1 MNHTSSPQNNPTHE
15 LAQLLGDFIGTIM
28 RRSAC
33 ETMKIIRREEL
44 SMTQLVT
51 LWFLRRSGTATISDI
66 REHLNLSLAATSH
79 LVDRLVVGGF
89 VSRNEGVVDRRHKEV
104 MLTDAGFTLLA
115 EIEQARVA
123 ELAQHLGSMPQT
135 QLQTTVDA
143 LAEVLHVLQS
153 SEAQLE
159 HAPRKLT

>member
-1 MNHTSSPQNNPTHE
+1 MDHTSIDQNQPRQQ
-15 LAQLLGDFIGTIM
+15 LAQLLRDFVSTVM

-33 ETMKIIRREEL
+33 DTMKIIRRAEL
-44 SMTQLVT
+44 SMPQLVT

-89 VSRNEGVVDRRHKEV
+89 VSRNEGSIDRRHKEV
-104 MLTDAGFTLLA
+104 MLTDAGLALLD

-123 ELAQHLGSMPQT
+123 ELAQHLGAMPQA
-135 QLQTTVDA
+135 QLHTTIDA
-143 LAEVLHVLQS
+143 LAEVLHFLQS
-153 SEAQLE
+153 SEALLE
-159 HAPRKLT
+159 QAPTNPA